1 MAPSQWLRRN
11 EMRAENL
18 RQFTVRAFQSAYEQ
32 RHPYR
37 LRPFLECI
45 AGVGL
50 LWAALALLEKGAGI
64 VAPGSPYLLV
74 ILALA
79 LRWGLRVGLISSLL
93 AVLAEEI
100 DLPTTAAGP
109 APVPHALAH
118 FILYAAVALSVGILA
133 SFYRRERLLAERA
146 AEQERHAAEYQRRMV
161 GILAHDLKAP
171 ITAVRGYMELA
182 RRHDR
187 LGQRERA
194 DEALEIALGQVD
206 RLTSMI
212 TNLVEASRIE
222 QEALSLQAISFGPAL
237 NRLVTAFSSDPLHP
251 LVVDTMGGEEIGVR
265 SDPAALDRIL
275 DNLLSNA
282 VKYSPEGGVIR
293 ISVRQRADRVVIGV
307 SDQGIGV
314 PIEEQ
319 EKIFAPYYRG
329 SNQHFATGTG
339 VGLYICRELASKM
352 GGALHY
358 SPSPAGGSLFSL
370 ELVSAVLPLTAS
382 TTPPHR
388 NADVRALMASG
399 QSNRRM

>member
-1 MAPSQWLRRN
+1 MQADDLRR
-11 EMRAENL
+11 
-18 RQFTVRAFQSAYEQ
+18 FTVRAFRSAYEQ

-37 LRPFLECI
+37 LRPFLECV

-50 LWAALALLEKGAGI
+50 LWAALALLEKDAGV
-64 VAPGSPYLLV
+64 VAPGSPYLLL

-79 LRWGLRVGLISSLL
+79 LRWGLRVGLVSSLL

-100 DLPTTAAGP
+100 DLPAQSVGP

-118 FILYAAVALSVGILA
+118 FILYAAVALSVGVLA

-187 LGQRERA
+187 LGQRARA
-194 DEALEIALGQVD
+194 DEALAIALGQVD
-206 RLTSMI
+206 RLTGMI

-222 QEALSLQAISFGPAL
+222 QEALSLQAMALGPAL
-237 NRLVTAFSSDPLHP
+237 NRLVTTFGSDPLHP
-251 LVVDTMGGEEIGVR
+251 LVVDLVSTEEVGVR

-293 ISVRQRADRVVIGV
+293 IGVHQQNDNVVISI

-314 PIEEQ
+314 PIEER

-339 VGLYICRELASKM
+339 VGLYICRELARKM
-352 GGALHY
+352 GGTLHY
-358 SPSPAGGSLFSL
+358 TANPGGGSLFTL
-370 ELVSAVLPLTAS
+370 ALMSAPLPP
-382 TTPPHR
+382 TTRVTPVQG
-388 NADVRALMASG
+388 NVDVRALMASG
-399 QSNRRM
+399 QSKRGM